1 MSHRLQKFRAP
12 QVLQLA
18 RSFLSNPDAMVAEP
32 PELENELK
40 GMELRKEDQT
50 GGAASSGTP

>member
-18 RSFLSNPDAMVAEP
+18 RRFLSNPGSMIAEP

-40 GMELRKEDQT
+40 GMELRKEAQKD
-50 GGAASSGTP
+50 GAAST